1 MTNLVTQEK
10 IQILQTDG
18 SPHKS
23 LVLPPEITLQ
33 EIFESKQVPAFLKTA
48 LGSPVT
54 WQVRNETSLR
64 KAILSPQLARQFIAA
79 LLAMNAQAVFGD
91 QQGEL
96 ADYLRRDLMHEL
108 SLMAIYVPVDVAGQ
122 VSAENHVSRT
132 PADNPIVSV
141 RAVLTFADGVVS
153 QAKIAC
159 VGAFR
164 AHAKLAD
171 PADML
176 IGKKLTD
183 ALIQDVSQAMKTAV
197 NPPDNFIGS
206 EEYRREMVVIL
217 TRRALQTCQAEAK

>member
-1 MTNLVTQEK
+1 MTTPVTQDK
-10 IQILQTDG
+10 IQVLQTDG

-33 EIFESKQVPAFLKTA
+33 EIYDSEQVPEFLKTA
-48 LGSPVT
+48 LSSPVT

-64 KAILSPQLARQFIAA
+64 KAILSPQLAPQFIAA
-79 LLAMNAQAVFGD
+79 LLALGTQAVFGD
-91 QQGEL
+91 QQGDL
-96 ADYLRRDLMHEL
+96 ADYLRRDLLHEL
-108 SLMAIYVPVDVAGQ
+108 SLMALYVPVDVAGQ

-132 PADNPIVSV
+132 PADTPIVSV
-141 RAVLTFADGVVS
+141 RVVLTLADGVVS

-159 VGAFR
+159 TGAFK

-183 ALIQDVSQAMKTAV
+183 ALIDEVSQAMKTAV

-206 EEYRREMVVIL
+206 EEYRREMAVVL
-217 TRRALQTCQAEAK
+217 TRRALQTCQSEVK